1 MKQNDIKL
9 KQHMMEN
16 LKCVICCLIISL
28 ILFSGSINAF
38 GAPMDITVPYAV
50 LREGYSDAEFD
61 HLTYDDSFFEESSG
75 KYDHDLAL
83 MSYGLSMASFGRK
96 EAPADKNIKTLFE
109 KMGFD
114 MDSYVSYGFDK
125 EDSTETIALAFC
137 TKTVTL
143 KGKESKL
150 LGVAL
155 RSINY
160 GKEGWVSNFSIG
172 TSADGDLHKSFYD

>member
-125 EDSTETIALAFC
+125 EDTDEPRTCTSPFSNRISALSSGRPTDPA
-137 TKTVTL
+137 
-143 KGKESKL
+143 L
-150 LGVAL
+150 LPNSLLELIVGEH
-155 RSINY
+155 SDIP
-160 GKEGWVSNFSIG
+160 
-172 TSADGDLHKSFYD
+172 